1 MYKYIWMAG
10 GKYIYRWSTREQK
23 ERRKQYRLEQAE
35 RRKQYLLG
43 QKLKL
48 ENGIH
53 RLTE

>member
-1 MYKYIWMAG
+1 MCTLFLDCLW
-10 GKYIYRWSTREQK
+10 RLCSWSTREQK